1 VARAAASRKR
11 AFIGWSTTI
20 RLSQTTPTSNQK
32 LRSKNMPKKLAEWS
46 PADVALAA
54 ELAAYE
60 ARECFWAFRR
70 YIRPNIL
77 WGWCVE
83 KVAIEL
89 HMFRQDMAA
98 GKRPTL
104 ALMMPPQHGKTTAVE
119 DFIAWLGGLRPDWK
133 VIYSSYSDELGVQR
147 NLNLQR
153 TIQSPRY
160 HGLFNTR
167 IGAPGFQKN
176 SGEIDYVGHTGSF
189 INTTVGGSITGLGL
203 NLGVVDDPVK
213 GRAEATSKTIRD
225 RIWAWF
231 VDDFMTRFAD
241 LSGLIIIM
249 TRWHVDD
256 LLGRY
261 LKMNPNVRIVRFP
274 AIAENDEPHRRAGE
288 ALFPELKPLDF
299 LLERKKMMSKASWE
313 SEYQQNPITPGGGI
327 FPIEKLGILLLFDRR
342 QVSATVRAWDKAGT
356 AGGDGAYTAGVLMHK
371 MLDGTFVL
379 ENVTR
384 GRWSALER
392 ERIIKQLAE
401 RDQQVLHSCGK
412 WDYRI
417 TKEQEPGSGGKE
429 SAEATIRN
437 LAGFIVIADKVTGSK
452 ELRADPFAA
461 QVQGGNVWLVDGPW
475 VTDFREEAEAYPNS
489 RYLDQIDAA
498 AMAFHHLTTSGG
510 PPLELYERVNA

>member
-1 VARAAASRKR
+1 MA
-11 AFIGWSTTI
+11 
-20 RLSQTTPTSNQK
+20 
-32 LRSKNMPKKLAEWS
+32 KKLADWS

-54 ELAAYE
+54 KQAVCE
-60 ARECFWAFRR
+60 ARENFWAYRR
-70 YIRPNIL
+70 YMHPNML

-83 KVAIEL
+83 EVAIEL
-89 HMFRQDMAA
+89 HMFYKDMVA

-104 ALMMPPQHGKTTAVE
+104 VLMMPPQHGKTTAVE
-119 DFIAWLGGLRPDWK
+119 DLIAWIVGKNPDWK
-133 VIYSSYSDELGVQR
+133 TIYASYSDDLGVQR

-153 TIQSPRY
+153 TMRSARY
-160 HGLFNTR
+160 RSIFNTR
-167 IGAPGFQKN
+167 IGSDGFQMN
-176 SGEIDYVGHTGSF
+176 SGAIEYVGHTGSF
-189 INTTVGGSITGLGL
+189 INTTVGGSITGKEL
-203 NLGVVDDPVK
+203 NLGVLDDPVK
-213 GRAEATSKTIRD
+213 GRAEANSKTVRD
-225 RIWAWF
+225 RTWGWF

-261 LKMNPNVRIVRFP
+261 LKTNPNVRIVCFP
-274 AIAENDEPHRRAGE
+274 AIAEIDEPHRRAGE
-288 ALFPELKPLDF
+288 PLFPELKPLDF
-299 LLERKKMMSKASWE
+299 LLERKRIMSKASWE
-313 SEYQQNPITPGGGI
+313 SEYQQNPIIPSGGI
-327 FPIEKLGILLLFDRR
+327 FPIEKLVTLRVFDRR
-342 QVSATVRAWDKAGT
+342 QIAATVRAKDKAGT

-371 MLDGTFVL
+371 MLDGTFVI
-379 ENVTR
+379 EDVTR

-417 TKEQEPGSGGKE
+417 TIEQEPGSGGKE

-437 LAGFIVIADKVTGSK
+437 LAGFTVIADKVTGSK

-475 VTDFREEAEAYPNS
+475 VTDFQEEAEAYPNS

-498 AMAFHHLTTSGG
+498 AMAFII
-510 PPLELYERVNA
+510 